1 MFSFKTYI
9 RPLRVL
15 ETRSAVMRR
24 LLAAFLALPP
34 EVVSP
39 TGLHLTP
46 DHVLVYVRMSLGVLW
61 SCDTMFFKVSY
72 HLVIV
77 SSS

>member
-1 MFSFKTYI
+1 
-9 RPLRVL
+9 
-15 ETRSAVMRR
+15 MRR

-39 TGLHLTP
+39 TGLHLTS
-46 DHVLVYVRMSLGVLW
+46 DVAFVYVRMSLGVLW
-61 SCDTMFFKVSY
+61 SCDTTFFKVTY
-72 HLVIV
+72 HLVYI

>member
-39 TGLHLTP
+39 TGLYLTP
-46 DHVLVYVRMSLGVLW
+46 DHVLVYMRMSLGVLW
-61 SCDTMFFKVSY
+61 SCDTMFLKVSY